1 MAFAG
6 IAFILS
12 IIIGVPIAFVLGITG
27 TLHVASIDP
36 NLISVIPQRIFAGVN
51 SSSLSAIPF
60 FIIAGELMNG
70 SGVTEKLLGFVRN
83 LIGWIKGGLGYATIL
98 IAAILSAVLGSPNAV
113 SSILCKTMIPAL
125 KEDGYEKEFS
135 GALIA
140 AAGVIDIIPPSSM
153 LVIFAVVGGL
163 SIQTLFAAAIIPGLL
178 IGVGYA
184 IVVAIYIRR
193 NKLTNNNFSFSGKR
207 LVISF
212 GAAIPALLV
221 PTVMIGGT
229 MSGIFTPT
237 ESGAVACVAAI
248 LAGIIYKSFDFKQLP
263 AMLGKATCSS
273 AVILFIIA
281 MGNIM
286 GYSMA
291 TDNIPAKI
299 SDTIFTVTSN
309 PTIIMLMMLAVL
321 IVVGCLMEATAGI
334 MIFAPVMIPIAHAI
348 GVDGIHFG
356 LVFVLMMSIALI
368 TPPVGML
375 LFVTSNVSQLPV
387 TRIINRIMPFVVIA
401 FAITFILAF
410 VPDIVLIIPRLMGY
424 NG

>member
-1 MAFAG
+1 MAIAG
-6 IAFILS
+6 IAFVLS
-12 IIIGVPIAFVLGITG
+12 ILIGVPIAFVLGITG

-36 NLISVIPQRIFAGVN
+36 YLISVIPQRIFAGVN

-70 SGVTEKLLGFVRN
+70 SGVTERLLNLVRD
-83 LIGWIKGGLGYATIL
+83 LIGWIKGGLGYATII

-125 KEDGYEKEFS
+125 KKDGYEKEFS

-153 LVIFAVVGGL
+153 LVIFAVVAGL

-184 IVVAIYIRR
+184 IVIAIYIRK
-193 NKLTNNNFSFSGKR
+193 NKISNSDFVFSIRRAAK
-207 LVISF
+207 SF
-212 GAAIPALLV
+212 VLAIPALIV
-221 PTVMIGGT
+221 PLVMIGGT
-229 MSGIFTPT
+229 LSGVFTPT
-237 ESGAVACVAAI
+237 ESGAIACVAAI
-248 LAGIIYKSFDFKQLP
+248 IAGMIYKSFDFKKLP
-263 AMLGKATCSS
+263 TMLGKATCSS
-273 AVILFIIA
+273 SVILFIIA

-291 TDNIPAKI
+291 ADNVPAKI
-299 SDTIFTVTSN
+299 SASIFAFTDN
-309 PTIIMLMMLAVL
+309 PVIIMLLMLTVL
-321 IVVGCLMEATAGI
+321 IIVGCLMEATAGI
-334 MIFAPVMIPIAHAI
+334 MIFAPVMIPIAYAI

-375 LFVTSNVSQLPV
+375 LFVTSNVSEIPV
-387 TRIINRIMPFVVIA
+387 TNIIAKIMPFIIIA
-401 FAITFILAF
+401 FALTFLMAF
-410 VPDIVLIIPRLMGY
+410 VPDIVLVIPRMMGY
-424 NG
+424 GG